1 MNKEEKRL
9 YDKAYQEKHKERIK
23 AYKTSEEYKA
33 KRRATRDLEKNREE
47 CRAYYAKNKE
57 KILARAK
64 EHQKLPE
71 VKAKTEETKK
81 RYYLKQGKQRGL
93 DKIKNLDD
101 TYIKLLFTQ
110 RSKSLTFADIPQE
123 LVEAKRLEVQ
133 IKREVLANLPK
144 QTRERL
150 YRERS
155 KARNPNAHKEYYEA
169 NKQKCLEAG
178 KLWRQKNKEKWL
190 SKSYEWRKA
199 NIEKIRA
206 QERARYHIKKLS
218 TQQGEVK

>member
-57 KILARAK
+57 KIAAK
-64 EHQKLPE
+64 HREDYAKPE
-71 VKAKTEETKK
+71 VKAKTKETKK
-81 RYYLKQGKQRGL
+81 RYYLKRGKQKGL
-93 DKIKNLDD
+93 DKIKNLND
-101 TYIKLLFTQ
+101 TYIKMLFVKDSAT
-110 RSKSLTFADIPQE
+110 LTCADIPQE

-133 IKREVLANLPK
+133 IRREVLANLPK
-144 QTRERL
+144 QTREKL

-178 KLWRQKNKEKWL
+178 KLWRQNNKEQWL
-190 SKSYEWRKA
+190 AKSYEWRKA

-218 TQQGEVK
+218 TQQGEAK